1 MKPAACLLAALVAVT
16 LTAAPASAH
25 IVYFKD
31 GTVVRGE
38 VVVKDASITVRGGG
52 AELSFPLA
60 SVRAI
65 SFTDEPIAYAQA
77 PAEESKALN
86 SDALIWTAV
95 AANLAAVVLAVATAL
110 R

>member
-1 MKPAACLLAALVAVT
+1 MKRLIACATALVAVM
-16 LTAAPASAH
+16 AWSAPAEAH

-38 VVVKDASITVRGGG
+38 AMIKESTVTIKGQG

-65 SFTDEPIAYAQA
+65 SFTDEPIGYEQLRATDQ
-77 PAEESKALN
+77 PPGGDVLV
-86 SDALIWTAV
+86 WTAV
-95 AANLAAVVLAVATAL
+95 AANVVAVVVAVATL
-110 R
+110 MR